1 MVDEKKI
8 SIESNSKINLN
19 LLITGKRKDGYHN
32 IKSVFQKI
40 SLSDTLTISK
50 SDKFEIISNIKNVN
64 TEDNIVYKA
73 YIKLKELYDIPPV
86 KVELDKRI
94 PMEAGLGGGSADAA
108 AFLTGINKL
117 FSLKIPKRELI
128 KIGRSL
134 GADVVPLLYDG
145 AVLAKGIGS
154 NIKIIKSKIK
164 FYIVIVKPK
173 YGSNTKEMYKEY
185 DLNKENIKELDYT
198 DDIIKALENN
208 NLSLLKG
215 KLYNVFEDVY
225 KEKESLNT
233 IKSKLLEL
241 KSTSALLSGSGSSI
255 YGLYNDKMD
264 AERAYDKLKEE
275 YDVYLC
281 ENIN

>member
-1 MVDEKKI
+1 MIKKEMI
-8 SIESNSKINLN
+8 VIDSNSKINLN